1 MDDMDVTSSMSEVA
15 NLDQRSHEPLLYT
28 VEEAAELLRIGRTL
42 AYKLAR
48 KYEAS
53 GGREGLPV
61 IRLGNCLRVPRWALL
76 ELACNGR
83 VVSLSEL
90 AGGVSRLTPGGASD
104 APSDGGAWD
113 SARRL
118 SAPRVR
124 AVTGVSRS
132 RRPRD
137 VRPLEQL
144 VLIPGD

>member
-1 MDDMDVTSSMSEVA
+1 MDDMDVTSPMSEVA
-15 NLDQRSHEPLLYT
+15 NLDQRPHEPLLYT

-104 APSDGGAWD
+104 APSDGGSWD

>member
-1 MDDMDVTSSMSEVA
+1 MDVTSPMSEVA
-15 NLDQRSHEPLLYT
+15 SLDQRPDEPLLYT

-48 KYEAS
+48 LYEAT

-83 VVSLSEL
+83 VVALSEL
-90 AGGVSRLTPGGASD
+90 AGGLSRSTSDRASGK
-104 APSDGGAWD
+104 SSGGGAWD
-113 SARRL
+113 STRRL
-118 SAPRVR
+118 NAARVR

-137 VRPLEQL
+137 ARPLEQL